1 MSYDFILEE
10 LTNLLDIYRISEKAN
25 LYIQDYMNAIRRNV
39 VEDRELK
46 ELCRKIYY
54 KHKEAFDLIFEN
66 LPDTKEG
73 YILVANHQ
81 GKSDTMAIL
90 SGHKHPCSVL
100 MDKKRSYMPIAKQF
114 VDLLKGQRIDRRSS
128 RQQIAVLNNIAKE
141 VGEGRVYLVFPE
153 GGYRKNQDNRTN
165 EFKNGC
171 FLCALNAKCPIVPV
185 VLIDSYKPFGCKGF
199 KPVTTKTVFLP
210 PIPYED
216 FKDMKAPEV
225 SKMVKGIIDAEIEK
239 WTA

>member
-1 MSYDFILEE
+1 MLRFYLVIILSIGAIIYFVPKMAYYARHPEKYTEE
-10 LTNLLDIYRISEKAN
+10 DCYALAQEV
-25 LYIQDYMNAIRRNV
+25 MRRV
-39 VEDRELK
+39 K
-46 ELCRKIYY
+46 KTGKINTEFYGV
-54 KHKEAFDLIFEN
+54 EN

-90 SGHKHPCSVL
+90 SGHKRPCSVL

-128 RQQIAVLNNIAKE
+128 RQQITVLNNIAKE

-185 VLIDSYKPFGCKGF
+185 VLIDSYKPFGEKGF
-199 KPVTTKTVFLP
+199 KPVTTKTIFLP